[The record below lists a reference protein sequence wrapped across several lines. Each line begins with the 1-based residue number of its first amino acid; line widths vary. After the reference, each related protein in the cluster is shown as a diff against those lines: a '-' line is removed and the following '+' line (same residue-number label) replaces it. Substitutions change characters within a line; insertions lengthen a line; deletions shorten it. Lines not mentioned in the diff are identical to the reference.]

1 LGASCPPLAAVLR
14 ASPRSRAEASP
25 PPQAVWQSE
34 RPGMAATPAPRAW
47 LPPAATA
54 RVPRPRSREA
64 DRLRTWL
71 GRGGGWGPP
80 WRRWGWS
87 AGRGGGGGSCG
98 GAART
103 LTFPVAAE
111 RERRQ
116 PEPDRPQPWR
126 ASTGPPQETA
136 HWRAASAAGRAPP
149 TARQRRK
156 IRGPPL
162 PPTIL
167 RPRASCRRRA

>member
-1 LGASCPPLAAVLR
+1 ARPPASDGWAPWTVGVEPALRRCSTCRGHLQARLEQAWPMGSPWPPVAAVLR

-47 LPPAATA
+47 RPPAATA
-54 RVPRPRSREA
+54 RVPRARSREA

-71 GRGGGWGPP
+71 GREAGWRPP
-80 WRRWGWS
+80 GRRWACRAKRWE
-87 AGRGGGGGSCG
+87 GRSRW

-116 PEPDRPQPWR
+116 PEPDR
-126 ASTGPPQETA
+126 
-136 HWRAASAAGRAPP
+136 
-149 TARQRRK
+149 
-156 IRGPPL
+156 
-162 PPTIL
+162 
-167 RPRASCRRRA
+167 